1 MLLLCYCRVSTD
13 EQVAGYSLDAQQT
26 MINDW
31 VRIKYPEAEITF
43 YIEKGK
49 SATDLNRPQLKELLD
64 RAKREKAYAVVVLC
78 LDRLTRDVEDLC
90 WLMNFFQDTGIKLLS
105 VMNYVDLDSADGRG
119 NLLYNGVS
127 AMMES
132 QKISERTIRGM
143 KQAVLLGKYPFAKCP
158 LGYKKIDDKLVLS
171 DNKNEILA
179 VQYIFNSLADN
190 KFNFSSI
197 KNHIKE
203 EYQVYITTNMIRK
216 ILTRQFYTGKI
227 KYRGIENKNF
237 CDPIISDEVFKKAT
251 QNYRKKKRSVHKAEY
266 YFKNVVCCGN
276 CDDVV
281 MSQSS
286 GYGGH
291 NKEVY
296 SYYVCPNCKKIVSQ
310 IKLVE
315 VLAPALQNLAYK
327 YMNEQN
333 GIIDIQKAI
342 DDLRNQQKHLIDK
355 QKGDQAID
363 IDTFYTLFRDLEK
376 KIEDLNESKYQVNAK
391 VKPYSHL
398 NYLTKKEITKTY
410 INRIQVFFKGKKFEA
425 AIKEK
430 QNL

>member
-31 VRIKYPEAEITF
+31 VRIKYPEADTTF
-43 YIEKGK
+43 YIEKGR

-64 RAKREKAYAVVVLC
+64 RAKKEKAFAVVVLC
-78 LDRLTRDVEDLC
+78 LDRLTRNIEDLC

-143 KQAVLLGKYPFAKCP
+143 KQAVLLSKYPFANCP
-158 LGYKKIDDKLVLS
+158 IGYRKIDDKLILS
-171 DNKNEILA
+171 ENRNEILA
-179 VQYIFNSLADN
+179 VQYIFNSIADN
-190 KFNFSSI
+190 KINFVSIKKYIKETYQIDITISSI
-197 KNHIKE
+197 H
-203 EYQVYITTNMIRK
+203 K
-216 ILTRQFYTGKI
+216 ILSRQLYTGKI
-227 KYRGIENKNF
+227 KYRGIENKKY
-237 CDPIISDEVFKKAT
+237 CDAIISEETYKKAV
-251 QNYRKKKRSVHKAEY
+251 QNYRKKKRSGHKAEY

-276 CDDVV
+276 CDDEI
-281 MSQSS
+281 MNQSC

-296 SYYVCPNCKKIVSQ
+296 SYYVCPNCKRIVSQ

-315 VLAPALQNLAYK
+315 MLAPNLQGLSYR
-327 YMNEQN
+327 YLNERN
-333 GIIDIQKAI
+333 GNADIQKSI
-342 DDLRNQQKHLIDK
+342 NELKKQQKELIEK
-355 QKGDQAID
+355 QKGDNAIS
-363 IDTFYTLFRDLEK
+363 IDAFYSLFRDLEE
-376 KIEDLNESKYQVNAK
+376 KIESLNESKYQVNVK

-398 NYLTKKEITKTY
+398 NFLTKKEITKKY
-410 INRIQVFFKGKKFEA
+410 IDRIQIFFKGKKFEA
-425 AIKEK
+425 NLKEK
-430 QNL
+430 